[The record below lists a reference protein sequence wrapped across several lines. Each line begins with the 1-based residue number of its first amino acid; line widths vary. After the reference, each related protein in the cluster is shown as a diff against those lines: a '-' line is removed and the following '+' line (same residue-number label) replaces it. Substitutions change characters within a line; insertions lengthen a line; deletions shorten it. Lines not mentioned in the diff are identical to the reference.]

1 MEIKRG
7 TTPIISVRFNGLDA
21 DADVA
26 SAEFVFKQECSED
39 APELVRKRWPDEVT
53 RTEDGVFRLPFSES
67 ETRLFEAR
75 KYVYM
80 DARLRLAGGGVAA
93 APVAALMVQPTLFAE
108 E

>member
-7 TTPIISVRFNGLDA
+7 TTPVISVRFEGL

-39 APELVRKRWPDEVT
+39 APELVKKRWPGEAA
-53 RTEDGVFRLPFSES
+53 RAENGVFRLPFSEE
-67 ETRLFEAR
+67 ETRLFAAR
-75 KYVYM
+75 RYVYM